1 MHQNLVEGREAPW
14 SLLVKDMPDNKHRD
28 IDFII
33 DQLDWEKNLAPNF
46 KGNHY
51 LEPVTASQGDGFHD
65 RWIAYGKVDNFQ
77 YFTAKELTVEPG
89 DKATITD
96 NGSYS
101 AIVVQGEGKV
111 NNLKLNCPKLL
122 RFNELS
128 EDEFFATECAAP
140 AGITFENTSATGPLV
155 LLRYF
160 GPEINLEAPSM
171 GAYRP

>member
-14 SLLVKDMPDNKHRD
+14 TLLVKDMPDNKHRD

-33 DQLDWEKNLAPNF
+33 DQLDCEKNLAPNF

-65 RWIAYGKVDNFQ
+65 RWIVYGKVDNFQ